1 MKVLMYGFGSGNNIE
16 PWLEFFER
24 KSDTYQ
30 LTFIC
35 KSFAFDKKRFTHL
48 SVLELTSEKL
58 LCLSFLRKIRK
69 EKFDVLYIQGLYDY
83 LIIFY
88 LFLVARGSCRV
99 INIWN
104 NVNYKKAS
112 RQNKRFWQIPVY
124 QILFRMTHRFYF
136 TWYGTYIGF
145 TELFPKL
152 KPKAF
157 IQPWGIRDNIIQHP
171 PANPSEKVR
180 SILKG
185 LKEDDIFLFWPE
197 YMSEDEHIHEFLA
210 ALTQLKNYS
219 SLRVLLFSGHQ
230 LTDTSYI
237 QNLRKMVTDSD
248 LGFVNILVGEYLPYQ
263 DIMALWQR
271 ADLTLKLSTKDQ
283 LSNGIIEALF
293 FRTPM
298 ILNDWIPYQK
308 LQEHGMKV
316 FLTSLDAR
324 EIARN
329 LRLIIDNILINRNYY
344 SEIGNSNREL
354 IIKKFNFDDNIDK
367 LMSDLYACSKEKQ
380 GIKLTGQ

>member
-1 MKVLMYGFGSGNNIE
+1 MKILMYGFGSGNNIE
-16 PWLEFFER
+16 PWLEFFQK
-24 KSDTYQ
+24 KSGTYQ
-30 LTFIC
+30 LTYVC
-35 KSFAFDKKRFTHL
+35 KSFSFEKERFNKL
-48 SVLELTSEKL
+48 SILELKSERL
-58 LCLSFLRKIRK
+58 LSFAFLRKIRK

-88 LFLVARGSCRV
+88 LYLIARCSSRV

-112 RQNKRFWQIPVY
+112 KQNSRFWQIPVY
-124 QILFRMTHRFYF
+124 RFIFRMTDRFYF

-152 KPKAF
+152 SKKAF
-157 IQPWGIRDNIIQHP
+157 IQPWGIRDDIMKHP
-171 PANPSEKVR
+171 PTNISDKAK
-180 SILKG
+180 SILAG

-197 YMSEDEHIHEFLA
+197 SMSKDEHIHDFLT
-210 ALTQLKNYS
+210 ALTQLKKYS
-219 SLRVLLFSGHQ
+219 SLKVLLFSGHQ
-230 LTDTSYI
+230 LRDTSYVLE
-237 QNLRKMVTDSD
+237 LRKILADND
-248 LGFVNILVGEYLPYQ
+248 LSFVNILLGEYLPYQ

-293 FRTPM
+293 FKTPI

-316 FLTSLDAR
+316 FLTGLDAN

-329 LRLIIDNILINRNYY
+329 LRIIIDNILINRNYY
-344 SEIGNSNREL
+344 SEIGNSNRQL
-354 IIKKFNFDDNIDK
+354 IIKKFNFDVNIEK
-367 LMSDLYACSKEKQ
+367 LISDLFTYSQKKS
-380 GIKLTGQ
+380 GI

>member
-24 KSDTYQ
+24 KTGTYQ
-30 LTFIC
+30 LTFAC
-35 KSFAFDKKRFTHL
+35 KAFSFDKKRFPNL
-48 SVLELTSEKL
+48 SVLELKSERL
-58 LCLSFLRKIRK
+58 LSLAFLRKIRK

-88 LFLVARGSCRV
+88 LFLFARSSCKV

-112 RQNKRFWQIPVY
+112 RQNKRIWQIPIY
-124 QILFRMTHRFYF
+124 QILFRMTNRFYF

-145 TELFPKL
+145 TGLFPGLTK
-152 KPKAF
+152 KAF
-157 IQPWGIRDNIIQHP
+157 IQPWGIRDTIIKHP
-171 PANPSEKVR
+171 PAAPSDKVK
-180 SILKG
+180 SILEG
-185 LKEDDIFLFWPE
+185 LKDEDIFLFWPE
-197 YMSEDEHIHEFLA
+197 YMSEDEHIHEFLS

-219 SLRVLLFSGHQ
+219 SLKVLLFSGHQ

-237 QNLRKMVTDSD
+237 QELRKIVTDNG
-248 LGFVNILVGEYLPYQ
+248 LTFVNILVGEYLPYQ

-271 ADLTLKLSTKDQ
+271 ADLTLKMSTKDQ

-308 LQEHGMKV
+308 LQEQGMKV
-316 FLTSLDAR
+316 FLTSLDAS

-344 SEIGNSNREL
+344 GEIGNSNREL
-354 IIKKFNFDDNIDK
+354 IIKKFNFDDNIEK
-367 LMSDLYACSKEKQ
+367 LMSDLYSCSKKKQ
-380 GIKLTGQ
+380 DLR